1 MATPLV
7 VVAGMFGWKEG
18 WLEKVALMD
27 VEIQLPQVVW
37 KYLVCLWEKMWSQAS
52 PNFYRIDTILA
63 KQFFCIIF

>member
-37 KYLVCLWEKMWSQAS
+37 KYLVCL
-52 PNFYRIDTILA
+52 
-63 KQFFCIIF
+63 